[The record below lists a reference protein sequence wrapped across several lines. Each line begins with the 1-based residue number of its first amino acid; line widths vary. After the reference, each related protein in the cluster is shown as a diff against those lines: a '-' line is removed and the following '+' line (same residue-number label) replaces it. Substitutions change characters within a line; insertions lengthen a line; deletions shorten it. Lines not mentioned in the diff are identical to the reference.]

1 MVWNTQNSGIPYD
14 YVTDI
19 DLDSKANV
27 WKGFCTP
34 FNGGGGLEP

>member
-19 DLDSKANV
+19 DLDSKGNV
-27 WKGFCTP
+27 WMGFLHP
-34 FNGGGGLEP
+34 LMGEEA